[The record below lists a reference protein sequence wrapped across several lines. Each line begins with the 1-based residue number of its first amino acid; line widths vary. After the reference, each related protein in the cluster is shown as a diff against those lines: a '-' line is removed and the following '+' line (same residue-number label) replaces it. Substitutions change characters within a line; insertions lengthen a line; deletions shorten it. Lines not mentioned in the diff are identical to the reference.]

1 MSAKFGDQFGTK
13 VSINEL
19 EKQVEKTSSE
29 ISYIRKDFET
39 QLSTIQTSVDNLTS
53 KVNDQY
59 IELNAAVQTLV
70 ETIAKQ
76 NYIIAGIQQD
86 FKLNMETLSK
96 QIITN
101 QASNP
106 LSSTT
111 SSLRRPL
118 DKS

>member
-1 MSAKFGDQFGTK
+1 MKK
-13 VSINEL
+13 L
-19 EKQVEKTSSE
+19 HPK
-29 ISYIRKDFET
+29 ISHIRKEFET
-39 QLSTIQTSVDNLTS
+39 QLSTIQTSVDNLTT

-59 IELNAAVQTLV
+59 CELHAAVQTLV

-111 SSLRRPL
+111 SSFLRPL
-118 DKS
+118 DQS